1 MGLKIA
7 DIRGEVWQQIEFKGT
22 TKGKK
27 YYISNLGR
35 TKSVDKVS
43 GKESLMKATMLKTG
57 FPKITYRLNEGCESV
72 YPHKVIAEYFIP
84 KPSNDHSHV
93 IHVDMNRSNNR
104 ITNLKWVTEE
114 ERKQHNKKRAK
125 AFGYNKKEHVRGV
138 GNYKLTEAKV
148 AIIKKQLETGKTRR
162 TMIAK
167 RFGITL
173 TQIKR
178 IEKGENWSH
187 VKPAR

>member
-1 MGLKIA
+1 MGAKIPNFQ
-7 DIRGEVWQQIEFKGT
+7 GEVWQEISFKGT
-22 TKGKK
+22 TKGKT
-27 YYISNLGR
+27 YFVSNLGR
-35 TKSVDKVS
+35 TKSVDKNS
-43 GKESLMKATMLKTG
+43 GEEKLMKATMLKTG

-72 YPHKVIAEYFIP
+72 YPHKIVAEYFIP
-84 KPSNDHSHV
+84 KPTHEHNHV
-93 IHVDMNRSNNR
+93 IHVDMNRSNNK
-104 ITNLKWVTEE
+104 TSNLKWVTND
-114 ERKQHNKKRAK
+114 ERKEHNKKRAQV
-125 AFGYNKKEHVRGV
+125 FGYDKKEHIRGV

-178 IEKGENWSH
+178 IEKGENWSN
-187 VKPAR
+187 VKAAK